1 MIGTMDWATL
11 QKIWWLIVS
20 LVGALFV
27 FLTFVQGGQ
36 TLAMTITR
44 DDTEKTLMINSIG
57 RKWELTFTTLVL
69 FGGAFYASFPL
80 FYASS
85 FGGAY
90 WVWIAILF
98 TFIMQAVS
106 YEFRGKPNN
115 FLGRRTY
122 ESFMFVNGSIGI
134 LLIGAAIGTFFTGS
148 NFILNDYNL
157 VNWTHPLRGLE
168 AAFNLFNVSLGIFLV
183 FVARILGA
191 LYLANNLDHEHLVLR
206 LKKASF
212 NNLLCALPF
221 LLYILFSLTTM
232 EGFTVDPVT
241 GGVSIVTGKYLN
253 NLLEMPAVLVMLLA
267 GISLVVVGVAVN
279 RFTGSVRGI
288 WLAGPGVVSIAL
300 ALFCL
305 AGYNNTPFYPSKVDL
320 NSSLT
325 IYNAS
330 SSHYT
335 LTMMTYVAI
344 AVPFVI
350 AYISWVWR
358 QMDSKKLT
366 AEEIAADDK
375 SY

>member
-1 MIGTMDWATL
+1 MIGSLDWATL

-36 TLAMTITR
+36 TLAMTVSR
-44 DDTEKTLMINSIG
+44 DDDEKTLMINSIG
-57 RKWELTFTTLVL
+57 RKWELSFTTLVL

-98 TFIMQAVS
+98 TFIVQAVS
-106 YEFRGKPNN
+106 YEFRGKPGN

-122 ESFMFVNGSIGI
+122 ECFMFVNGSIGI
-134 LLIGAAIGTFFTGS
+134 LLIGTAIGTFFTGS
-148 NFILNDYNL
+148 NFTLNDYNL
-157 VNWTHPLRGLE
+157 VKWSHPLRGLE
-168 AAFNLFNVSLGIFLV
+168 AAFNLFNVSLGLFLV
-183 FVARILGA
+183 FVARVLGA
-191 LYLANNLDHEHLVLR
+191 LYLANNLDHEHLVAR

-221 LLYILFSLTTM
+221 LLYVMVSLFTM
-232 EGFTVDPVT
+232 EGFAVDPAT
-241 GGVSIVTGKYLN
+241 GGVTLVSGKYLD
-253 NLLEMPAVLVMLLA
+253 NLLDMPVVLGMLPA
-267 GISLVVVGVAVN
+267 GLGLVVLGVAVN
-279 RFTGSVRGI
+279 RYTGSVRGI
-288 WLAGPGVVSIAL
+288 WLAGPGAVLTAL
-300 ALFCL
+300 SLFFL

-320 NSSLT
+320 DSSLT

-350 AYISWVWR
+350 AYISWFWR

-366 AEEIAADDK
+366 VEELAADDK